1 MEIKESN
8 IIIKQNIKK
17 KDKSSKFNYLVNN
30 LNTEKNESEKI
41 KLLILLEKESINFLN
56 VIKENTLIINILFEY
71 LTNCLNDIEAHSSN
85 ILKGQILISATSILI
100 LINAK
105 ANFID
110 VFLNFINN
118 ILIEYLKDINNIQN
132 LYLREVS
139 CHCLEELEVEY
150 PGILIN
156 LLGNKFKDITSDND
170 NLYKSNKQNGNV
182 NHNDKIISLESKYFN

>member
-56 VIKENTLIINILFEY
+56 VIKEHTSIIKILFEF
-71 LTNCLNDIEAHSSN
+71 LTNCLNEIEAHSSN

-170 NLYKSNKQNGNV
+170 NLYKSNKQNGNA